1 MFGIKFFKKKPSRKL
16 VRHDDHVSL
25 RNEEVKKFQE
35 YDFSPILFS
44 EEIRGISELNECV
57 SKVNLYCTF
66 VEYDY
71 FLNTV
76 VMTGKCQCFL
86 LYFLQFIEE
95 HKAENYVLDGRRL
108 YVAKI
113 KE

>member
-1 MFGIKFFKKKPSRKL
+1 MFGIKFFKKSRKL
-16 VRHDDHVSL
+16 VRHDGHVSL
-25 RNEEVKKFQE
+25 RNEDVKKFQE

-44 EEIRGISELNECV
+44 KEIREISELNECV

-66 VEYDY
+66 VEYDC
-71 FLNTV
+71 FINTV
-76 VMTGKCQCFL
+76 VMTGNCQGFL

-95 HKAENYVLDGRRL
+95 HKADDYVLDAHRL

-113 KE
+113 KMV